1 MNKTLLS
8 VFGLVIFGLI
18 VTLVIV
24 LETGPSPQEKAALAA
39 AKTVKAR

>member
-18 VTLVIV
+18 VILAIV
-24 LETGPSPQEKAALAA
+24 LETAPSPQEKAALTA